1 MGIVRMGPPI
11 EIISQLKAAYGI
23 NNFIETRTYQGHTAY
38 WASQVFEQV
47 FTTEYSQDL
56 YQKVTEKYGH
66 IKNIDFLYGDSRNL
80 LDNTVSQLQSP
91 SLFWLDAHWSGGPT
105 YGETDECPL
114 LAEIEIINR
123 SDCDHFIFIDDAR
136 LFLSPPPQPHSPQQW
151 PDISAVL
158 KLLNSGKNSRHIVI
172 IEDVIIA
179 VPARAK
185 KLIVQYCQ
193 DLLTTLGY
201 TGSGKEEQNHQS
213 TGVSANNI
221 NKGESL
227 NNYELKIIENFIASG
242 NVVFDLGANIGSW
255 TNQVLNICP
264 DVQIHLFEPAP
275 PIYQTLLQ
283 NLAEPIKTGQIVLN
297 NLAIA
302 HQQEIRKFYYSE
314 NFLGASKFHRRFETE
329 KQYNIQSPQPF
340 QILTATLDDYV
351 QTRGIKRINFL
362 KIDTEGDELEVLR
375 GASNLLQKG
384 KVDYI
389 QFEYGGT
396 FVDAN
401 ITLKQVFEHL
411 QKFRYTIFKIRPHAL
426 QALPEFLPEY
436 ENYEYS
442 NFLAVN
448 ERFTALIFSQAPNLL
463 DLQQLCGKHSV
474 APRGIIHIGA
484 HDGKEIAR
492 YRAMGVQRVLFVEA
506 NPAVFERL
514 KTNIAGFPNVVAV
527 NCAVSNING
536 TSTLYVT
543 SMDQSSS
550 ILPLKEHQ
558 KFYPEIKEVERVF
571 VESRTL
577 DTLLEELQINPADFN
592 ILNIDIQGAEL
603 LALQGA
609 TNVLKYI
616 EAINTEVNYEELYEG
631 CALIDEI
638 DDFLEMCGF
647 DRVATT
653 TPFHP
658 SWGDAFYVK
667 KPAVTISTLGRNG
680 RFANQ
685 IFQYAFLKIY
695 SKEHN
700 LKVETPAW
708 IGQYLFGCNDSPISQ
723 ELPVVTEP
731 TNKLSAASIPNAKE
745 IFKNVNFWGYF
756 QYHTKFYKPHQE
768 YFRSLFKPVGEIET
782 KMKEAI
788 ARLRSRGQTIVGL
801 HLRRGDYGYED
812 FFIAPSEWYKEW
824 LKGLW
829 ETLDQPILFIA
840 SDEPEK
846 VLSDF
851 EEYNPITTKDLG
863 LELPEA
869 EFYPDFYLLSQ
880 CDITAI
886 SNSSFSFAACMLNET
901 GKFFFRPHLSA
912 EKLIPFD
919 PWDSEPILRNY
930 MPIHFFTIVLNGQ
943 PFIHYHIDVLQ
954 QLPFK
959 WHWHIIEGV
968 AEQKHDSAWMLS
980 LGGKITDELHCR
992 GRSKDGTSEYIDEI
1006 ARLYP
1011 KNITVYRKPEDIFWE
1026 GKREMVNAPLEN
1038 INQEC
1043 LLWQLDVDELWT
1055 AEQICTAR
1063 QMFINHPEKTAA
1075 FYWCWYFVG
1084 ENLVISTRN
1093 CYAENPQQD
1102 WLRTWRF
1109 KPGAFWASH
1118 EPPRLV
1124 EALPNSECRDVAAV
1138 NPFLHEETE
1147 KQGLVFQHFAY
1158 VTLEQLRFKQIYY
1171 GYKNAVVEW
1180 MALQAQTKLPVA
1192 LGNYFSWVQDET
1204 RVDTAES
1211 LGIAPIAQRKNEKNM
1226 WHFVQPKNGKRQT
1239 ASVEKFTP
1247 RVIVD
1252 GVFFQLYNTGIARV
1266 WRSLLE
1272 EWVTQKF
1279 AKHIIVLD
1287 RAGTAPKIPG
1297 IAYCPVPPYDY
1308 DKTDG
1313 DREMLQQ
1320 VCDELEADLF
1330 ISTYYTTPLSTP
1342 SVFIAYDMTPEVFE
1356 TNLDEPMWREKH
1368 YGIRHASAYITISR
1382 NTASDLLKF
1391 FPDIPP
1397 ELVKVAHCGVPQNLS
1412 PASPEEIESFKI
1424 KYNLS
1429 KPYFMMVGAAGGH
1442 KNAPLFLEAFAQLPN
1457 QPEFDII
1464 CTAHSALT
1472 KDEFEPYTSGST
1484 VHKLPL
1490 SDEELKAA
1498 FSGAVAL
1505 VYPSQYE
1512 GFGLPILEAMA
1523 CGCPVIT
1530 CPNASIPE
1538 VAGEAALY
1546 VQDDDVEE
1554 MTIALVNIQKP
1565 EVRESLIAA
1574 GLEQAKKFS
1583 WSKMAKMVTSV
1594 FIKVFQQK
1602 ESMLIRQENSKKIL
1616 PERDYISPG
1625 FAIVLPD
1632 ECFPNM
1638 IVGDTEIQPWPYLR
1652 REVPH
1657 NWYVDK
1663 RHPTVGFLS
1672 RDEAHILY
1680 NTALKFK
1687 GKKALEIGCWLGW
1700 SACHLA
1706 LAGVKLEIVDPLL
1719 ARPDFYE
1726 SVSNSLQAAGVLDS
1740 IHLVAGY
1747 SPQAVEEL
1755 AAQLQTKWSLIFID
1769 GNHEAPGP
1777 LNDAIICEQLAA
1789 QDALILFHD
1798 LAAPDVAQGLDY
1810 FNQKGWQTM
1819 VYQTMQIMGVAW
1831 RGNVEPVLHLPDPKV
1846 NWVLPAHLQN
1856 YTVSGMSNQ
1865 SLYREVAVR
1874 QVHEMMQ
1881 QAVALLNSN
1890 KPVEAMRIAEQAASL
1905 NINVPGMHYLRSICL
1920 SNVGRHKE
1928 ALAAAK
1934 AELAIDPTHRQAQKQ
1949 VESLTKAILRSP
1961 IKIPTQQRSWNTTL
1975 ARENMLSIQNATMNY
1990 SYRGVPMLKNPF
2002 DFALY
2007 PVLIWNLK
2015 PRTIIEI
2022 GSKDGGSAVWLGDM
2036 LNNFGIDGHIY
2047 SIDIV
2052 EVTSV
2057 QHPRVTYMEGNGRA
2071 LQEILTP
2078 GFINSL
2084 PRPLLVIEDADHSYE
2099 TSKHVLEFF
2108 HPYLKLEEY
2117 IVIEDGIISDLVQ
2130 DASYNIGPHKA
2141 LKEFL
2146 SEHEDEYEIDSSYCD
2161 YFGYNMTWCTNG
2173 FLKKVKES
2181 SSLGEPF
2188 LNKLFHYVEEYQPVS
2203 QVGSSVDLSGDR
2215 QKFAELIQKGKEC
2228 FVKGE
2233 IERAIAT
2240 FTQAL
2245 EVHQSS
2251 LIAHNYLTSLYW
2263 QVGDVQQSLQHHIQ
2277 AQFRNI
2283 AFDNTLTEEFQEL
2296 LSVIRPYTLL
2306 SEARLFSL
2314 YSLARQIC
2322 LDDIPGNFVECGS
2335 YKGGS
2340 AALLAV
2346 VIKRYSLRPRLV
2358 YAFDTFEG
2366 MPEPTEADKHN
2377 GIPANLTVWGVGTL
2391 KAPLTDNLDVICHSL
2406 DVGDIVI
2413 AVKGLF
2419 AQTLP
2424 ESKSEIG
2431 SIALLHAD
2439 GDWYESTMDIFNN
2452 IYDRVVPNGFIQID
2466 DYGHWEGCKNA
2477 IHEFER
2483 GCGQSFALRFIDY
2496 TGVWFQKEHS
2506 VHQDCNH
2513 WRTFWHLAQASEK
2526 MGNIEL
2532 AKKAAQAVLKIVPK
2546 LVKAENLLNRDRS
2559 QLELVV
2565 SPEVSLSAELDDFL
2579 NNLRLREINIILFP
2593 DWQQPE
2599 DSLCLQLEGVMTTL
2613 LAHKEPSKITALLD
2627 TSNISEE
2634 DANLVLSSVIMNIL
2648 MQEDLDETDVPEVS
2662 LLGNLSEMQWKALL
2676 PCIHYRVVLENEN
2689 QQAVAQAGA
2698 ASLASL
2704 KAANLSI

>member
-1 MGIVRMGPPI
+1 MPDKSPLVSIGMPLYNEERYLRQTLDSLISQDYANF
-11 EIISQLKAAYGI
+11 ELIISDNGSVDGTSNICQEYATKDRRVHYYRNETNIGAAVNFQRVFELAQGDYFVWVAGHDLWHRTFLSRCLEIFSQDASIVLCYPQALWI
-23 NNFIETRTYQGHTAY
+23 NTDGQPLGLIPNSVETRGLNRISRLNVVLWGLGYCYPVYGLISSQALRKVSLGRQVI
-38 WASQVFEQV
+38 ASDVILL
-47 FTTEYSQDL
+47 TELSLLGAFAHISEPLL
-56 YQKVTEKYGH
+56 YIRKMDDFGSWEKYLEK
-66 IKNIDFLYGDSRNL
+66 IFMQRLSDLSPPCLYGQMIDEHLKSVSKHIGSSLEKDAAILSTVLCLLTKYSWVLKGIQDSKGELQSSKSDVEARINQ
-80 LDNTVSQLQSP
+80 VGSQLHEVAM
-91 SLFWLDAHWSGGPT
+91 SL
-105 YGETDECPL
+105 EKQ
-114 LAEIEIINR
+114 
-123 SDCDHFIFIDDAR
+123 FIDD
-136 LFLSPPPQPHSPQQW
+136 
-151 PDISAVL
+151 
-158 KLLNSGKNSRHIVI
+158 KL
-172 IEDVIIA
+172 D
-179 VPARAK
+179 AK
-185 KLIVQYCQ
+185 QKVFPKILI
-193 DLLTTLGY
+193 
-201 TGSGKEEQNHQS
+201 
-213 TGVSANNI
+213 
-221 NKGESL
+221 
-227 NNYELKIIENFIASG
+227 
-242 NVVFDLGANIGSW
+242 
-255 TNQVLNICP
+255 
-264 DVQIHLFEPAP
+264 
-275 PIYQTLLQ
+275 
-283 NLAEPIKTGQIVLN
+283 
-297 NLAIA
+297 
-302 HQQEIRKFYYSE
+302 
-314 NFLGASKFHRRFETE
+314 
-329 KQYNIQSPQPF
+329 
-340 QILTATLDDYV
+340 
-351 QTRGIKRINFL
+351 
-362 KIDTEGDELEVLR
+362 
-375 GASNLLQKG
+375 
-384 KVDYI
+384 
-389 QFEYGGT
+389 
-396 FVDAN
+396 
-401 ITLKQVFEHL
+401 
-411 QKFRYTIFKIRPHAL
+411 
-426 QALPEFLPEY
+426 
-436 ENYEYS
+436 
-442 NFLAVN
+442 
-448 ERFTALIFSQAPNLL
+448 
-463 DLQQLCGKHSV
+463 
-474 APRGIIHIGA
+474 
-484 HDGKEIAR
+484 
-492 YRAMGVQRVLFVEA
+492 
-506 NPAVFERL
+506 
-514 KTNIAGFPNVVAV
+514 
-527 NCAVSNING
+527 
-536 TSTLYVT
+536 
-543 SMDQSSS
+543 
-550 ILPLKEHQ
+550 
-558 KFYPEIKEVERVF
+558 
-571 VESRTL
+571 
-577 DTLLEELQINPADFN
+577 
-592 ILNIDIQGAEL
+592 
-603 LALQGA
+603 
-609 TNVLKYI
+609 
-616 EAINTEVNYEELYEG
+616 
-631 CALIDEI
+631 
-638 DDFLEMCGF
+638 
-647 DRVATT
+647 
-653 TPFHP
+653 
-658 SWGDAFYVK
+658 
-667 KPAVTISTLGRNG
+667 
-680 RFANQ
+680 
-685 IFQYAFLKIY
+685 
-695 SKEHN
+695 
-700 LKVETPAW
+700 
-708 IGQYLFGCNDSPISQ
+708 
-723 ELPVVTEP
+723 
-731 TNKLSAASIPNAKE
+731 
-745 IFKNVNFWGYF
+745 
-756 QYHTKFYKPHQE
+756 
-768 YFRSLFKPVGEIET
+768 
-782 KMKEAI
+782 
-788 ARLRSRGQTIVGL
+788 
-801 HLRRGDYGYED
+801 
-812 FFIAPSEWYKEW
+812 
-824 LKGLW
+824 
-829 ETLDQPILFIA
+829 
-840 SDEPEK
+840 
-846 VLSDF
+846 
-851 EEYNPITTKDLG
+851 
-863 LELPEA
+863 
-869 EFYPDFYLLSQ
+869 
-880 CDITAI
+880 
-886 SNSSFSFAACMLNET
+886 
-901 GKFFFRPHLSA
+901 
-912 EKLIPFD
+912 
-919 PWDSEPILRNY
+919 
-930 MPIHFFTIVLNGQ
+930 
-943 PFIHYHIDVLQ
+943 
-954 QLPFK
+954 
-959 WHWHIIEGV
+959 
-968 AEQKHDSAWMLS
+968 
-980 LGGKITDELHCR
+980 
-992 GRSKDGTSEYIDEI
+992 
-1006 ARLYP
+1006 
-1011 KNITVYRKPEDIFWE
+1011 
-1026 GKREMVNAPLEN
+1026 
-1038 INQEC
+1038 
-1043 LLWQLDVDELWT
+1043 
-1055 AEQICTAR
+1055 
-1063 QMFINHPEKTAA
+1063 
-1075 FYWCWYFVG
+1075 
-1084 ENLVISTRN
+1084 
-1093 CYAENPQQD
+1093 
-1102 WLRTWRF
+1102 
-1109 KPGAFWASH
+1109 
-1118 EPPRLV
+1118 
-1124 EALPNSECRDVAAV
+1124 
-1138 NPFLHEETE
+1138 
-1147 KQGLVFQHFAY
+1147 
-1158 VTLEQLRFKQIYY
+1158 
-1171 GYKNAVVEW
+1171 
-1180 MALQAQTKLPVA
+1180 
-1192 LGNYFSWVQDET
+1192 
-1204 RVDTAES
+1204 
-1211 LGIAPIAQRKNEKNM
+1211 
-1226 WHFVQPKNGKRQT
+1226 
-1239 ASVEKFTP
+1239 
-1247 RVIVD
+1247 D
-1252 GVFFQLYNTGIARV
+1252 GVFFQLYKTGIARV
-1266 WRSLLE
+1266 WNSLLE
-1272 EWVTQKF
+1272 KWAENSF
-1279 AKHIIVLD
+1279 GNHIIVLD
-1287 RAGTAPKIPG
+1287 RAGTASKIAG
-1297 IAYCPVPPYDY
+1297 IRYLTIPAYNYGT
-1308 DKTDG
+1308 TDA
-1313 DREMLQQ
+1313 DRKMLQQ

-1368 YGIRHASAYITISR
+1368 YGIRHASAYITISH

-1391 FPDIPP
+1391 FPDIAP
-1397 ELVKVAHCGVPQNLS
+1397 ELVTVAHCGVSKNLS

-1442 KNAPLFLEAFAQLPN
+1442 KNAPLFLQAFAQLPN
-1457 QPEFDII
+1457 QPEFDIV
-1464 CTAHSALT
+1464 CTIHSALT

-1546 VQDDDVEE
+1546 VQDDDVEA
-1554 MTIALVNIQKP
+1554 MAIALVNIQKP

-1574 GLEQAKKFS
+1574 GIEQAKKFS
-1583 WSKMAKMVTSV
+1583 WSRMAKTVSSV
-1594 FIKVFQQK
+1594 LIEVFEEKQ
-1602 ESMLIRQENSKKIL
+1602 SMLIRQENSPKIL
-1616 PERDYISPG
+1616 PERDYISPD

-1638 IVGDTEIQPWPYLR
+1638 IVGDTDIQPWPYLR
-1652 REVPH
+1652 REIPH

-1726 SVSNSLQAAGVLDS
+1726 SVRNSLQAAGVLDS

-1810 FNQKGWQTM
+1810 FKQKGWQTM

-1831 RGNVEPVLHLPDPKV
+1831 RGNVEPVIHLPDPKV

-1865 SLYREVAVR
+1865 SIDREVAVR

-1881 QAVALLNSN
+1881 QVVALLDSN

-1905 NINVPGMHYLRSICL
+1905 NINVPGMHYLRSVCL
-1920 SNVGRHKE
+1920 NNVGRHKE

-1934 AELAIDPTHRQAQKQ
+1934 AELAIDPTHPQAQKQ

-2007 PVLIWNLK
+2007 PLLIWNLK

-2078 GFINSL
+2078 AFINSL

-2161 YFGYNMTWCTNG
+2161 YFGYNLTWCTNG

-2203 QVGSSVDLSGDR
+2203 RVGSSVDLIGDR
-2215 QKFAELIQKGKEC
+2215 QKFAQLIQKGKEC

-2233 IERAIAT
+2233 IETAIAT

-2245 EVHQSS
+2245 EVNQSS
-2251 LIAHNYLTSLYW
+2251 LIAHNYLSSLYW

-2283 AFDNTLTEEFQEL
+2283 AFDNALTDEFQEI

-2346 VIKRYSLRPRLV
+2346 IIKRYSLRPRLV

-2377 GIPANLTVWGVGTL
+2377 GIPANLTDWGAGTL
-2391 KAPLTDNLDVICHSL
+2391 KAPLTENLDVICESL

-2424 ESKSEIG
+2424 ESKSQIG

-2466 DYGHWEGCKNA
+2466 DYGHWEGCKKA

-2483 GCGQSFALRFIDY
+2483 GCGQSFALRVIDY
-2496 TGVWFQKEHS
+2496 TGVWFQKEDS

-2526 MGNIEL
+2526 MGNREL

-2546 LVKAENLLNRDRS
+2546 LVKAENLLNCDRS
-2559 QLELVV
+2559 QLELVA

-2579 NNLRLREINIILFP
+2579 NNLRLREINLILFP

-2599 DSLCLQLEGVMTTL
+2599 ESLCLQLEGVMTAL

-2648 MQEDLDETDVPEVS
+2648 MQEDLDETDVPEIS
-2662 LLGNLSEMQWKALL
+2662 LLGHLSEMQWKALL

-2698 ASLASL
+2698 ASLPSL

>member
-1 MGIVRMGPPI
+1 MSQKLN
-11 EIISQLKAAYGI
+11 ESNISECQAKFNLSYHVPFAYSCQQMIG
-23 NNFIETRTYQGHTAY
+23 
-38 WASQVFEQV
+38 FE
-47 FTTEYSQDL
+47 
-56 YQKVTEKYGH
+56 
-66 IKNIDFLYGDSRNL
+66 
-80 LDNTVSQLQSP
+80 
-91 SLFWLDAHWSGGPT
+91 
-105 YGETDECPL
+105 
-114 LAEIEIINR
+114 
-123 SDCDHFIFIDDAR
+123 
-136 LFLSPPPQPHSPQQW
+136 
-151 PDISAVL
+151 
-158 KLLNSGKNSRHIVI
+158 GK
-172 IEDVIIA
+172 DV
-179 VPARAK
+179 
-185 KLIVQYCQ
+185 
-193 DLLTTLGY
+193 
-201 TGSGKEEQNHQS
+201 
-213 TGVSANNI
+213 
-221 NKGESL
+221 
-227 NNYELKIIENFIASG
+227 
-242 NVVFDLGANIGSW
+242 
-255 TNQVLNICP
+255 
-264 DVQIHLFEPAP
+264 
-275 PIYQTLLQ
+275 
-283 NLAEPIKTGQIVLN
+283 
-297 NLAIA
+297 
-302 HQQEIRKFYYSE
+302 
-314 NFLGASKFHRRFETE
+314 
-329 KQYNIQSPQPF
+329 
-340 QILTATLDDYV
+340 
-351 QTRGIKRINFL
+351 
-362 KIDTEGDELEVLR
+362 LEVGGSLPKEFVLDYLNVKSWSALEAPDFEVYLDR
-375 GASNLLQKG
+375 VASAAEGSKLG
-384 KVDYI
+384 KVDYSAFGFTERELSNYNFFAGYI
-389 QFEYGGT
+389 EELPPAYYQKYDLIFSIAAFEHIHKFPLALEKMFLALKPGGQLFSIFTPIWSAHDGHHLPPITEPNQGKTFNFQNSPIPPWGHLLMRPPELCRYLYQHTDKETADAITHYVYNSPHINRFFTEDYVEFINQSSFLVKRLEPIGLITIENNTQQTLEKLYPGRTQFANNGILAVLEKPENKKKENISEKSITSLSEQRKTQLKNDHNPSLAQTKNQVYNHKPVQVSSEFSGSPMQSLSVCMIVQNAEKTLEIALESLDGVYDELIVVDGGSTDSTCEIALRYGAKVINSPWTGNFSDQRNVSLKEVKTDWVFIIDADEFIDRKTLEFLRYVKANGTELDTDYFLITRKWISPFSKKYYVNSQPHFPDWQCRLYKYDKAIFYSGQIHCVIHGLKQQGISSMELGVYHLDLLVKSESQRQKKVQIYMKDNPRDGMPHYYIPDIMQLSLQEWNHQDLLPEVPKLLNAMPMKCKVCESDSHHFAQGKVMGKYDVDYFQCSNCGFVQTEEPYWLDEAYSQPIASSDVGLAFRNLSFSQITQNLLFNFFNHQARFLDYGGGYGLFVRLMRDAGFDFYWLDKFCQNIFAQGFEIDAATNNQFELVT
-396 FVDAN
+396 AFE
-401 ITLKQVFEHL
+401 VFEHL
-411 QKFRYTIFKIRPHAL
+411 VHPIDELENLLKTSRNILFSTEL
-426 QALPEFLPEY
+426 LPESNPKPDEWWYYVLHEGQHVSLYTAKALSIIAAKFNL
-436 ENYEYS
+436 NFYS
-442 NFLAVN
+442 NGSSLH
-448 ERFTALIFSQAPNLL
+448 LL
-463 DLQQLCGKHSV
+463 TEKELPDDLFQQLAKG
-474 APRGIIHIGA
+474 
-484 HDGKEIAR
+484 
-492 YRAMGVQRVLFVEA
+492 
-506 NPAVFERL
+506 
-514 KTNIAGFPNVVAV
+514 
-527 NCAVSNING
+527 
-536 TSTLYVT
+536 
-543 SMDQSSS
+543 
-550 ILPLKEHQ
+550 
-558 KFYPEIKEVERVF
+558 
-571 VESRTL
+571 
-577 DTLLEELQINPADFN
+577 EL
-592 ILNIDIQGAEL
+592 
-603 LALQGA
+603 
-609 TNVLKYI
+609 
-616 EAINTEVNYEELYEG
+616 
-631 CALIDEI
+631 
-638 DDFLEMCGF
+638 
-647 DRVATT
+647 
-653 TPFHP
+653 
-658 SWGDAFYVK
+658 
-667 KPAVTISTLGRNG
+667 
-680 RFANQ
+680 
-685 IFQYAFLKIY
+685 
-695 SKEHN
+695 
-700 LKVETPAW
+700 
-708 IGQYLFGCNDSPISQ
+708 
-723 ELPVVTEP
+723 
-731 TNKLSAASIPNAKE
+731 
-745 IFKNVNFWGYF
+745 
-756 QYHTKFYKPHQE
+756 
-768 YFRSLFKPVGEIET
+768 
-782 KMKEAI
+782 
-788 ARLRSRGQTIVGL
+788 
-801 HLRRGDYGYED
+801 
-812 FFIAPSEWYKEW
+812 
-824 LKGLW
+824 
-829 ETLDQPILFIA
+829 
-840 SDEPEK
+840 
-846 VLSDF
+846 
-851 EEYNPITTKDLG
+851 
-863 LELPEA
+863 
-869 EFYPDFYLLSQ
+869 
-880 CDITAI
+880 
-886 SNSSFSFAACMLNET
+886 
-901 GKFFFRPHLSA
+901 
-912 EKLIPFD
+912 
-919 PWDSEPILRNY
+919 
-930 MPIHFFTIVLNGQ
+930 
-943 PFIHYHIDVLQ
+943 
-954 QLPFK
+954 
-959 WHWHIIEGV
+959 
-968 AEQKHDSAWMLS
+968 
-980 LGGKITDELHCR
+980 
-992 GRSKDGTSEYIDEI
+992 
-1006 ARLYP
+1006 
-1011 KNITVYRKPEDIFWE
+1011 
-1026 GKREMVNAPLEN
+1026 
-1038 INQEC
+1038 
-1043 LLWQLDVDELWT
+1043 
-1055 AEQICTAR
+1055 
-1063 QMFINHPEKTAA
+1063 
-1075 FYWCWYFVG
+1075 
-1084 ENLVISTRN
+1084 
-1093 CYAENPQQD
+1093 
-1102 WLRTWRF
+1102 
-1109 KPGAFWASH
+1109 
-1118 EPPRLV
+1118 
-1124 EALPNSECRDVAAV
+1124 AAV
-1138 NPFLHEETE
+1138 NKVSLLQNDFLKAVSKITHIQQEAKIQPAEIEEDGDS
-1147 KQGLVFQHFAY
+1147 QSGLKI
-1158 VTLEQLRFKQIYY
+1158 L
-1171 GYKNAVVEW
+1171 
-1180 MALQAQTKLPVA
+1180 
-1192 LGNYFSWVQDET
+1192 
-1204 RVDTAES
+1204 
-1211 LGIAPIAQRKNEKNM
+1211 
-1226 WHFVQPKNGKRQT
+1226 
-1239 ASVEKFTP
+1239 
-1247 RVIVD
+1247 VD
-1252 GVFFQLYNTGIARV
+1252 GVFFQMYQTGIARV

-1272 EWVTQKF
+1272 EWAENGF
-1279 AKHIIVLD
+1279 AKYIIVLD
-1287 RAGTAPKIPG
+1287 RVGTSPKIPG
-1297 IAYCPVPPYDY
+1297 IAYCPVPAYDY
-1308 DKTDG
+1308 QKTDS

-1320 VCDELEADLF
+1320 VCDELDADLF

-1356 TNLDEPMWREKH
+1356 TNLEEPMWREKH
-1368 YGIRHASAYITISR
+1368 YGIRHASAYITISH

-1391 FPDIPP
+1391 FPDIAP
-1397 ELVKVAHCGVPQNLS
+1397 ELVTVAHCGVPKNLS

-1442 KNAPLFLEAFAQLPN
+1442 KNAPLFLQAFAQLPN
-1457 QPEFDII
+1457 QTEFDIV

-1554 MTIALVNIQKP
+1554 MAIALVNIQKP
-1565 EVRESLIAA
+1565 EVREALIAA
-1574 GLEQAKKFS
+1574 GIEQAKKFS
-1583 WSKMAKMVTSV
+1583 WSKMAKTVTSV
-1594 FIKVFQQK
+1594 FIKVFEQK
-1602 ESMLIRQENSKKIL
+1602 ESMLIRQENSKNLL
-1616 PERDYISPG
+1616 PERDYISPD

-1638 IVGDTEIQPWPYLR
+1638 IVGDTELQPWPYLR
-1652 REVPH
+1652 REVSH

-1810 FNQKGWQTM
+1810 FKQKGWQTM

-1831 RGNVEPVLHLPDPKV
+1831 RGNVEPVIHLPDPKV

-1865 SLYREVAVR
+1865 SLDREVAVR

-1920 SNVGRHKE
+1920 GNVGRHKE

-1934 AELAIDPTHRQAQKQ
+1934 AELAIDPTHRQAQEQ

-1990 SYRGVPMLKNPF
+1990 SYRGVPMIKNPF

-2036 LNNFGIDGHIY
+2036 LNNFGIEGHIY

-2117 IVIEDGIISDLVQ
+2117 IVIEEGIISDLVQ

-2146 SEHEDEYEIDSSYCD
+2146 SEHEDEYEIDSTYCD

-2215 QKFAELIQKGKEC
+2215 QKLTQLIQKGKEC

-2233 IERAIAT
+2233 IEAAIAT

-2245 EVHQSS
+2245 EVNQNS

-2283 AFDNTLTEEFQEL
+2283 AFDNTLTDEFQEI

-2377 GIPANLTVWGVGTL
+2377 GIPANLTDWGARTL
-2391 KAPLTDNLDVICHSL
+2391 KAPLTDNLDVICQSL

-2413 AVKGLF
+2413 SVKGLF

-2452 IYDRVVPNGFIQID
+2452 IYDRVVPKGFVQID
-2466 DYGHWEGCKNA
+2466 DYGHWEGCKKA

-2483 GCGQSFALRFIDY
+2483 GCGQSFALRVIDY
-2496 TGVWFQKEHS
+2496 TGVWFQKEDS

-2526 MGNIEL
+2526 LGNIEL

-2599 DSLCLQLEGVMTTL
+2599 ESLCLELEAVMTTL

-2662 LLGNLSEMQWKALL
+2662 LLGTLSEMQWKALL
-2676 PCIHYRVVLENEN
+2676 PRIHYRVVLENEN

-2698 ASLASL
+2698 ASLPSL
-2704 KAANLSI
+2704 KATNLSIG